1 MESSKNFDDNK
12 SNNKTLVIILFAL
25 VGILGGTTAYF
36 GYQLSQKSE
45 QITILT
51 QESTKV
57 SDEKSILEN
66 QLKKQLAQ
74 YDSLFAA
81 NSDAQG
87 LLGEER
93 AKVED
98 LLKKVSG
105 LQANAGAMK
114 KYKAEADKLRKE
126 QVSLLAQ
133 IKTLQDQN
141 VDLTSAN
148 VKLHQ
153 DLTDTKSENSALNTE
168 NTRLNTTV
176 TKGSQLRAYEVVSE
190 GIKVSGNGK
199 EKSTPKAKRS
209 NKIRTCF
216 TLLENAIAQNGNRT
230 LYMVVKDPSGQV
242 LATGNDATF
251 STTAGETVVYSAKK
265 DVDYDNGKAVDIC
278 MYFGKDNMPKGVYNI
293 DVYCDGYSIGSSTCE
308 LK

>member
-1 MESSKNFDDNK
+1 METSNSNDNK

-36 GYQLSQKSE
+36 GYQLTQKQD
-45 QITILT
+45 QITVLT
-51 QESTKV
+51 EEKTKTL
-57 SDEKSILEN
+57 DEKTILEN
-66 QLKKQLAQ
+66 QLKKQLAS

-98 LLKKVSG
+98 LLKKVSS
-105 LQANAGAMK
+105 LQANAGAFK
-114 KYKAEADKLRKE
+114 KYKAEAEKLRKE
-126 QVSLLAQ
+126 QVDLLKQ
-133 IKTLQDQN
+133 IKDLQDQN
-141 VDLTSAN
+141 VDLTAAN
-148 VKLHQ
+148 VTLHK
-153 DLTDTKSENSALNTE
+153 DLTDTKTE
-168 NTRLNTTV
+168 NAALDTENKRLKTTV
-176 TKGSQLRAYEVVSE
+176 DVGSRLRAYEVVSE
-190 GIKVSGNGK
+190 GIKVSGSGK
-199 EKSTPKAKRS
+199 EKSTSKAKRS

-242 LATGNDATF
+242 LATGNESTF
-251 STTAGETVVYSAKK
+251 TSSDGGTVVYSAKK
-265 DVDYDNGKAVDIC
+265 EVDYDNGKAVDIC
-278 MYFGKDNMPKGVYNI
+278 MYFGKNDMPKGKYAI
-293 DVYCDGYSIGSSTCE
+293 DVYCDGYAIGSSTCD

>member
-1 MESSKNFDDNK
+1 METSNSNDNK

-36 GYQLSQKSE
+36 GYQLTQKQD
-45 QITILT
+45 QITVLT
-51 QESTKV
+51 EEKTKTL
-57 SDEKSILEN
+57 DEKTILEN
-66 QLKKQLAQ
+66 QLKKQLAS

-98 LLKKVSG
+98 LLKKVSS
-105 LQANAGAMK
+105 LQANAGAFK
-114 KYKAEADKLRKE
+114 KYKAEAEKLRKE
-126 QVSLLAQ
+126 QVDLLKQ
-133 IKTLQDQN
+133 IKDLQDQN
-141 VDLTSAN
+141 VDLTAAN
-148 VKLHQ
+148 VTLHK
-153 DLTDTKSENSALNTE
+153 DLTDTKTE
-168 NTRLNTTV
+168 NAALDTENKRLNNTV
-176 TKGSQLRAYEVVSE
+176 DVGSRLRAYEVVSE
-190 GIKVSGNGK
+190 GIKVSGSGK
-199 EKSTPKAKRS
+199 EKSTTKAKRS

-242 LATGNDATF
+242 LATGNESTF
-251 STTAGETVVYSAKK
+251 TSSDGGTVVYSAKK
-265 DVDYDNGKAVDIC
+265 EVDYDNGKAVDIC
-278 MYFGKDNMPKGVYNI
+278 MYFGKNDMPKGKYAI
-293 DVYCDGYSIGSSTCE
+293 DVYCDGYAIGSSTCD